1 MAIKKMTDLQKLSLD
16 VYEGKV
22 ENYSLEDG
30 ENAIRNAIKEACG
43 GEWNYYS
50 FMDNK
55 YKVFQVM
62 AEVLAISNGALLNN
76 AFDEFVEIRDT
87 ALGDEPEF
95 IIEDHELFRVS
106 VMANGTND
114 IRRQGIFQNRLALTT
129 FDLGIKIY
137 AEFDQFMAGRVNWAR
152 AVNKVALS
160 FQNKIGEIIYNTIM
174 NTYSGL
180 VAPYQISGTFDPAN
194 LTEIIAHVEA
204 STGKKAI
211 IYGTKRALA
220 KIPFSGNYYEYLS
233 RDMKNEL
240 NQNGFLR
247 MFDGTVC
254 VELPQAHIPKISEF
268 AVRDDFLLIVPNGEK
283 IVKLVFEGEPFVNDV
298 SGEIRND
305 RQIEYLFTRKVGI
318 GILKANQY
326 GIMKLS

>member
-16 VYEGKV
+16 VYNGKV
-22 ENYSLEDG
+22 ENYSVEAG
-30 ENAIRNAIKEACG
+30 EEAIRNAIKDACG
-43 GEWNYYS
+43 GEWNYYT

-55 YKVFQVM
+55 YKAFQVM

-76 AFDEFVEIRDT
+76 AFNEFVEIRDT

-106 VMANGTND
+106 AMANGTSD
-114 IRRQGIFQNRLALTT
+114 IRRQGIFQNRLTLTT

-174 NTYSGL
+174 NTYNDL
-180 VAPYQISGTFDPAN
+180 VAPYVVSGTFDQAN
-194 LTEIIAHVEA
+194 LTEIVAHVEA

-211 IYGTKRALA
+211 IYGTKRGLA
-220 KIPFSGNYYEYLS
+220 KIPFSGDYYHYLS
-233 RDMKNEL
+233 NDLRDEVNSV
-240 NQNGFLR
+240 GFLR
-247 MFDGTVC
+247 MFEGTPC
-254 VELPQAHIPKISEF
+254 VELPQAHIPKTSNF
-268 AVRDDFLLIVPNGEK
+268 AVSDDFLLIVPNDEK
-283 IVKLVFEGEPFVNDV
+283 IVKLVFEGEPFIADV
-298 SGEIRND
+298 TGEIRSD
-305 RQIEYLFTRKVGI
+305 RQIEYLFSRKIGVGI
-318 GILKANQY
+318 IKANQY